1 MSPLF
6 SEVHFPILFSLS
18 PAPLGSLM
26 SLMRCSLPS
35 SHQSLSVQGFLP
47 VPAAG
52 HLLGGSAVPKGRM
65 LPGCLP
71 CSAPQL
77 HPPLSAGRGSG
88 AGGRTSGTRE
98 QLPDAGEAATDLSHS
113 RGWLEEQAVMPLM
126 PLSVRR
132 V

>member
-6 SEVHFPILFSLS
+6 TEVHFPILFSLS

-26 SLMRCSLPS
+26 SLMRCSLPC

-65 LPGCLP
+65 LPCCCAQP
-71 CSAPQL
+71 RAACPAAHRSSIRPSVQ
-77 HPPLSAGRGSG
+77 
-88 AGGRTSGTRE
+88 
-98 QLPDAGEAATDLSHS
+98 GEAVEQGDAHLALGNSCQMQGKQQQTCPTAEGGWRS
-113 RGWLEEQAVMPLM
+113 RL
-126 PLSVRR
+126 
-132 V
+132 